1 MQSKIYFDRLKS
13 PIAFHLSRFVGN
25 KMKNILLCNGVGGS
39 IFPIPYTPRRMY
51 PMAKNGNIALAV
63 RDNIATYMAARPNLR
78 LREIAKTCDLSY
90 SGLSKLMA
98 AKSTV
103 SALSTDTIDK
113 LAAGLNIPA
122 AWLVLSSG
130 TEMANMKFTGA
141 KIIDGFLIK
150 WAKNLFLGDV
160 GYENMRDHYADSY
173 YATTHS
179 PVAMR
184 EAGYEVREIRS
195 FRKNGFEI
203 FGINAKD
210 EFHINHKNTVH
221 RFVINTAKIIGSKRL
236 VVTYEA
242 LSILDTDGHSR
253 RTDTGSTCLGFESPF
268 QSMIKNVPAAPIRI
282 TSNSMVGGRAG
293 HSTLVYSDTRDLIKH
308 SEV

>member
-1 MQSKIYFDRLKS
+1 
-13 PIAFHLSRFVGN
+13 
-25 KMKNILLCNGVGGS
+25 
-39 IFPIPYTPRRMY
+39 
-51 PMAKNGNIALAV
+51 MAKNGNIALAV

-103 SALSTDTIDK
+103 TALSTDTIDK

-184 EAGYEVREIRS
+184 EAGYEVRQIRS
-195 FRKNGFEI
+195 LRKNGFDI
-203 FGINAKD
+203 FGIGAKD
-210 EFHINHKNTVH
+210 EFEINHNFSVH

-236 VVTYEA
+236 VVTYES
-242 LSILDTDGHSR
+242 LSIDGYTR
-253 RTDTGSTCLGFESPF
+253 RTDTGATCLGFESPF
-268 QSMIKNVPAAPIRI
+268 QSMIKNVPAAPIRL
-282 TSNSMVGGRAG
+282 TSNATVGGRAG
-293 HSTLVYSDTRDLIKH
+293 HSTLVHSDTRDLIKH